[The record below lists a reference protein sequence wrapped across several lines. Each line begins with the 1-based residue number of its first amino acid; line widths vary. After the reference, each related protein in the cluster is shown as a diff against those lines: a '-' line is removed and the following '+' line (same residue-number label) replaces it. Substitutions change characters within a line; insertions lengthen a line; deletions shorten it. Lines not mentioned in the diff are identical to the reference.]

1 MQNKLKIKEIA
12 GKNVGHYKI
21 TPYSY
26 HSSIAKKLVA
36 NPFIDLGQGLLDC
49 IKEINKDLNKN
60 QSDS

>member
-1 MQNKLKIKEIA
+1 
-12 GKNVGHYKI
+12 
-21 TPYSY
+21 
-26 HSSIAKKLVA
+26 LVA